1 MNFPA
6 QALIGNTGTLTDR
19 LSALHDRLLQTVP
32 AIDRIACT
40 LYDAQDDKLKTF
52 INSTRHGEALQSYEA
67 SLSASASL
75 REMAESGGFRV
86 LDDIAQAIRSDSAH
100 SQWLLEQG
108 YQSSFTV
115 PYYEQT
121 QLLGFIFFDSMLPAA
136 FTPEVQRDLVLYTTL
151 ISMLISSEIST
162 VRMILE
168 STRVARE
175 LTQVRDFETG
185 AHLDRMAHYARLIAQ
200 ALATSHNLSDESIE
214 SIFLFA
220 PLHDIGKIGIPDR
233 ILLKSGKLDEEERRI
248 MNSHV
253 DKGIE
258 IIDRI
263 LGKEG
268 AQHLPDSSVLRHIVH
283 CHHEL
288 MDGTGYPRGLRG
300 DAIPLEAR
308 IVTVADI
315 FDALTNDRPYKKQWS
330 VPEALAELER
340 MAAQGK
346 VDTACVHALASR
358 PEAVQAIRIR
368 FADSAAAR

>member
-200 ALATSHNLSDESIE
+200 ALATSHSLSDESI
-214 SIFLFA
+214 
-220 PLHDIGKIGIPDR
+220 
-233 ILLKSGKLDEEERRI
+233 
-248 MNSHV
+248 
-253 DKGIE
+253 
-258 IIDRI
+258 
-263 LGKEG
+263 
-268 AQHLPDSSVLRHIVH
+268 
-283 CHHEL
+283 
-288 MDGTGYPRGLRG
+288 
-300 DAIPLEAR
+300 
-308 IVTVADI
+308 
-315 FDALTNDRPYKKQWS
+315 
-330 VPEALAELER
+330 
-340 MAAQGK
+340 
-346 VDTACVHALASR
+346 
-358 PEAVQAIRIR
+358 
-368 FADSAAAR
+368 